1 VKKEEIQLMNDL
13 KKILLTFMTENPGT
27 VIGTLLGL
35 AVGLMVISFGLTKV
49 VILLIIVLIFF
60 LLGRMRDMKG

>member
-1 VKKEEIQLMNDL
+1 MINDL
-13 KKILLTFMTENPGT
+13 KKKLLAFIAENPGT

-49 VILLIIVLIFF
+49 IILLIIILIFF
-60 LLGRMRDMKG
+60 LLGRMRDMQG